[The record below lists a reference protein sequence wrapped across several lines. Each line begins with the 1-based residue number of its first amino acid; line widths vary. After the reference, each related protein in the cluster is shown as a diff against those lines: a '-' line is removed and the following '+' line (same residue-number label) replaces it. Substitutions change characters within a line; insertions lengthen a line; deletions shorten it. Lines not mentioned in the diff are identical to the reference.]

1 MLGKN
6 DSNNWTA
13 FIEHLLYGVTAGS
26 LYALYVRFPA
36 MLWDQ
41 YY

>member
-13 FIEHLLYGVTAGS
+13 FIEHLLYGLQQAV
-26 LYALYVRFPA
+26 Y
-36 MLWDQ
+36 MHCM
-41 YY
+41 